1 VSISKKLKCMIKLIS
16 IREKMDTIN
25 FDAKKAEH
33 QAQLER
39 ITKLSDAVRIEFNR
53 RKEECKAALYRFH
66 ELSKE
71 MDIQKNVHQMTR
83 DDFKSQKYF
92 GIGFFLLVCFWNG
105 FFSKI
110 YKLEDVIILLAALPY
125 ASVTYDMYK
134 KEREYA
140 NETTQR
146 NSEISRCAYDLD
158 RIGLSLSLAQER
170 HEFQVQ
176 DERSEESAIENI
188 EWEMKL
194 NNSLLEKIA

>member
-1 VSISKKLKCMIKLIS
+1 MGTSS
-16 IREKMDTIN
+16 
-25 FDAKKAEH
+25 FDAKKAELA
-33 QAQLER
+33 AQQER
-39 ITKLSDAVRIEFNR
+39 INSLSDAVRIEFNR

-71 MDIQKNVHQMTR
+71 IDIQKNVHQMTME
-83 DDFKSQKYF
+83 DFKTHKYI
-92 GIGFFLLVCFWNG
+92 GIGLFLIACAWNA
-105 FFSKI
+105 FFSEI
-110 YKLEDVIILLAALPY
+110 YKLDSYMFLIAAIPY

-134 KEREYA
+134 KENEYA

-158 RIGLSLSLAQER
+158 RIGFSLALAQER
-170 HEFQVQ
+170 HAFLVE

-194 NNSLLEKIA
+194 NNALIEQSESRKYE

>member
-1 VSISKKLKCMIKLIS
+1 
-16 IREKMDTIN
+16 MDTIN